1 MGVLKP
7 HTSNMRQYFPY
18 RLYSQQLYC
27 RQCRQAVRH
36 DVCAMEEFSTYG
48 GMERGI
54 PLLCVC
60 THCGT
65 IHVAFSQEFAFGHKD
80 EAHAEYAKV
89 YGHNRIFPGDWLYF
103 EGAARPCVVKSFFQ
117 SNDKEVVVYK
127 QNGKPDEK
135 YDGSKILIEHEEAPE
150 GYKLLPAQ
158 CVNTLLGDHIYHV
171 IRKQFGVAIGVVK
184 DETKDKLVV
193 KMDDGLIVFMS
204 YPRYAENPPNDEVV
218 SVVRN
223 RLEQL
228 SNGLSEDISVEAGQG
243 IVDLRGFVNSLA
255 TIRAI
260 QTKVSEIAGLR
271 GCVNMVR
278 VRKNSKVS
286 DGDLERLIW
295 DVLDDVSHPIFKY
308 NVNVKSGVAKVTFYY
323 EDEVYPDE
331 LKSRIECIPGIISL
345 NMLGTAILKKN
356 LGKQDL
362 CRKIMDKLASC
373 RFLKNSFVHVTY
385 VGKRFLVEGRVANI
399 IQREFALLAVAG
411 FARSVAVG
419 NRLRI
424 LKT

>member
-1 MGVLKP
+1 
-7 HTSNMRQYFPY
+7 MRQYFPY
-18 RLYSQQLYC
+18 RLYSQQLFC
-27 RQCRQAVRH
+27 RHCQQAVRH
-36 DVCAMEEFSTYG
+36 DICAMDEYSTYG
-48 GMERGI
+48 GIERGI

-65 IHVAFSQEFAFGHKD
+65 FHVAFSQEFAFCHKD
-80 EAHAEYAKV
+80 DGISEYAKV

-103 EGAARPCVVKSFFQ
+103 DGATRPAVVKSFFQ
-117 SNDKEVVVYK
+117 SIDKEVVVYK
-127 QNGKPDEK
+127 NGPVEAKFEGP
-135 YDGSKILIEHEEAPE
+135 KISIGHEVSPE

-158 CVNTLLGDHIYHV
+158 CVNTLLGDHVYHV
-171 IRKQFGVAIGVVK
+171 IRKQFGIAIGVVK

-204 YPRYAENPPNDEVV
+204 YPRYAENPPNSEVV
-218 SVVRN
+218 SVVRKH
-223 RLEQL
+223 LEML
-228 SNGLSEDISVEAGQG
+228 SDGLSEDITVEAGQG
-243 IVDLRGFVNSLA
+243 IVYLRGFVNSLA
-255 TIRAI
+255 TKRTI
-260 QTKVSEIAGLR
+260 QTKVAEIAGLR

-286 DGDLERLIW
+286 DEDLERQIW
-295 DVLDDVSHPIFKY
+295 DVLDDVAHPIFKY
-308 NVNVKSGVAKVTFYY
+308 SVKVKSGAAKVTFYY

-331 LKSRIECIPGIISL
+331 LKSRIESIPGIVSL
-345 NMLGTAILKKN
+345 NMHGTAILKNN

-362 CRKIMDKLASC
+362 CRKIMDKLASY

>member
-1 MGVLKP
+1 
-7 HTSNMRQYFPY
+7 MRQYFPY

-27 RQCRQAVRH
+27 RHCQQAVRH
-36 DVCAMEEFSTYG
+36 DVCAMEEYSTYG
-48 GMERGI
+48 GIERGI

-65 IHVAFSQEFAFGHKD
+65 FHVAFSQEFAFCHKD
-80 EAHAEYAKV
+80 DSQSEYAKV

-103 EGAARPCVVKSFFQ
+103 DGASRPCIVKSFFQ

-127 QNGKPDEK
+127 NGPADAK
-135 YDGSKILIEHEEAPE
+135 YEGPKIQIDHEAAPE
-150 GYKLLPAQ
+150 GYRLLPVQ
-158 CVNTLLGDHIYHV
+158 SVHTLLGDHVYHV

-184 DETKDKLVV
+184 DDTKDKLVV
-193 KMDDGLIVFMS
+193 KLDDGLIVFIS
-204 YPRYAENPPNDEVV
+204 YPRYAENPANDEVV
-218 SVVRN
+218 SVVRK
-223 RLEQL
+223 RLEIL
-228 SNGLSEDISVEAGQG
+228 SNGLSEDITVEAGQG
-243 IVDLRGFVNSLA
+243 IVYLRGFVNCLA
-255 TIRAI
+255 TKRAA
-260 QTKVSEIAGLR
+260 QSVVNEIAGLR

-286 DGDLERLIW
+286 DGELERQIW
-295 DVLDDVSHPIFKY
+295 DVLDDVAHPIFKY
-308 NVNVKSGVAKVTFYY
+308 SVKVKSGAAKVTFYY

-331 LKSRIECIPGIISL
+331 LKARIESIPGIISL
-345 NMLGTAILKKN
+345 NMHGTAILKKN
-356 LGKQDL
+356 LGKKDL
-362 CRKIMDKLASC
+362 CRKIMDKLASY

-385 VGKRFLVEGRVANI
+385 VGKRYLVEGRVGNI
-399 IQREFALLAVAG
+399 VQREFALLAVAG

>member
-1 MGVLKP
+1 
-7 HTSNMRQYFPY
+7 MRQYFPY

-27 RQCRQAVRH
+27 RQCQQAVRH
-36 DVCAMEEFSTYG
+36 DVCAMEEYTTYG

-65 IHVAFSQEFAFGHKD
+65 YHVAFSQEFAFCHKD
-80 EAHAEYAKV
+80 DPQSEYAKV

-103 EGAARPCVVKSFFQ
+103 DGATRPCIVKSFFQ
-117 SNDKEVVVYK
+117 SRDKEVVVYK
-127 QNGKPDEK
+127 NGPADVKFEGP
-135 YDGSKILIEHEEAPE
+135 KIPIDHEVSPN
-150 GYKLLPAQ
+150 GYRLLPAQ
-158 CVNTLLGDHIYHV
+158 CVNTLLGDHVYHV
-171 IRKQFGVAIGVVK
+171 IRKQFGIAIGVVK

-218 SVVRN
+218 AVVRK
-223 RLEQL
+223 QL
-228 SNGLSEDISVEAGQG
+228 DSLSDGLSEDVSVEAGQG
-243 IVDLRGFVNSLA
+243 IVYLRGFVNSLA
-255 TIRAI
+255 TKRAV
-260 QTKVSEIAGLR
+260 QTSVGSIAGLR

-286 DGDLERLIW
+286 DEDLERQIW
-295 DVLDDVSHPIFKY
+295 DVLDDIAHPIFKY
-308 NVNVKSGVAKVTFYY
+308 SVKVKSGAAKVTFYY

-331 LKSRIECIPGIISL
+331 LKSRIECIPGIVSL
-345 NMLGTAILKKN
+345 NMHGTAILKKN
-356 LGKQDL
+356 LGKKDL
-362 CRKIMDKLASC
+362 CQKIMDKLASYH
-373 RFLKNSFVHVTY
+373 FLKNSFVHVTY

-399 IQREFALLAVAG
+399 VQREFALLAVAG

>member
-1 MGVLKP
+1 
-7 HTSNMRQYFPY
+7 MRQYFPY
-18 RLYSQQLYC
+18 RLYSQQLFC

-36 DVCAMEEFSTYG
+36 DVCAMEEHSTYG
-48 GMERGI
+48 GIERGI

-65 IHVAFSQEFAFGHKD
+65 FHVAFSQEFAFCHKD
-80 EAHAEYAKV
+80 DENSEYAKV

-103 EGAARPCVVKSFFQ
+103 EGAARPCIVKSFFQ
-117 SNDKEVVVYK
+117 SNDREVVVYK
-127 QNGKPDEK
+127 RNGLPDEK
-135 YDGSKILIEHEEAPE
+135 YEGPKISIEHEVAPE
-150 GYKLLPAQ
+150 GYRLLPAQ
-158 CVNTLLGDHIYHV
+158 CVLTLLGDHVYHV
-171 IRKQFGVAIGVVK
+171 IRKQFGIAVGVVK

-204 YPRYAENPPNDEVV
+204 YPRYAENPPNAEVI
-218 SVVRN
+218 SVVRKQ
-223 RLEQL
+223 LELL
-228 SNGLSEDISVEAGQG
+228 SNGLSEDITVEAGQG
-243 IVDLRGFVNSLA
+243 IVYLRGFVDSLA
-255 TIRAI
+255 TKRAI
-260 QTKVSEIAGLR
+260 QTKVNSIAGLR

-286 DGDLERLIW
+286 DEDLEKNIW
-295 DVLDDVSHPIFKY
+295 NVMDDAAHPIFKY
-308 NVNVKSGVAKVTFYY
+308 GVKVKSGAAKVTFYY

-331 LKSRIECIPGIISL
+331 LKSRLESIPGIISL
-345 NMLGTAILKKN
+345 NMHGTAILKEN

-362 CRKIMDKLASC
+362 CRRIMNKLASY

-385 VGKRFLVEGRVANI
+385 VGKRFLVEGRVTNI

-424 LKT
+424 SKA

>member
-1 MGVLKP
+1 
-7 HTSNMRQYFPY
+7 MRQYFPY

-27 RQCRQAVRH
+27 RQCQQAVRH
-36 DVCAMEEFSTYG
+36 DVCAMDEYTTYG

-65 IHVAFSQEFAFGHKD
+65 YHVAFSQEFAFCHKD
-80 EAHAEYAKV
+80 DPQSEYAKV

-103 EGAARPCVVKSFFQ
+103 DGATRPCIVKSFFQ
-117 SNDKEVVVYK
+117 SRDKEVVVYK
-127 QNGKPDEK
+127 NGPADAKFEGP
-135 YDGSKILIEHEEAPE
+135 KIPIDHEVSPN
-150 GYKLLPAQ
+150 GYRLLPAQ
-158 CVNTLLGDHIYHV
+158 CVNTLLGDHVYHV
-171 IRKQFGVAIGVVK
+171 IRKQFGIAIGVVK

-204 YPRYAENPPNDEVV
+204 YPRYAENPPNQEVV
-218 SVVRN
+218 SVVRKH
-223 RLEQL
+223 LELL
-228 SNGLSEDISVEAGQG
+228 SDGLSEEVSVEAGQG
-243 IVDLRGFVNSLA
+243 IVYLRGFVESLA
-255 TIRAI
+255 TKRKI
-260 QTKVSEIAGLR
+260 QTKIGEIAGLR

-286 DGDLERLIW
+286 DEDLERQIW
-295 DVLDDVSHPIFKY
+295 DVLDDIAHPIFKY
-308 NVNVKSGVAKVTFYY
+308 SVKVKSGAAKVTFYY

-331 LKSRIECIPGIISL
+331 LKSRIECIPGIVSL
-345 NMLGTAILKKN
+345 NMHGTAILKKN
-356 LGKQDL
+356 LGKKDL
-362 CRKIMDKLASC
+362 CQKIMDKLASYS
-373 RFLKNSFVHVTY
+373 FLKNSFVHVTY

-399 IQREFALLAVAG
+399 VQREFALLAVAG

>member
-1 MGVLKP
+1 
-7 HTSNMRQYFPY
+7 MRQYFPY

-27 RQCRQAVRH
+27 RQCQQAVRH
-36 DVCAMEEFSTYG
+36 DVCAMDEYTTYG

-65 IHVAFSQEFAFGHKD
+65 YHVAFSQEFAFCHKD
-80 EAHAEYAKV
+80 DPQSEYAKV

-103 EGAARPCVVKSFFQ
+103 DGAARPCVVKSFFQ
-117 SNDKEVVVYK
+117 TRDKEVVVYK
-127 QNGKPDEK
+127 KGPEDAK
-135 YDGSKILIEHEEAPE
+135 YEGPKIPIDHEVSPE
-150 GYKLLPAQ
+150 GYRLLPAQ
-158 CVNTLLGDHIYHV
+158 CVNTLLGDHVYHV
-171 IRKQFGVAIGVVK
+171 IRKQFGIAIGVVK

-204 YPRYAENPPNDEVV
+204 YPRYAENPPNQEVV
-218 SVVRN
+218 SVVRKH
-223 RLEQL
+223 LELL
-228 SNGLSEDISVEAGQG
+228 SDGLSEEVSVEAGQG
-243 IVDLRGFVNSLA
+243 IVYLRGFVECLA
-255 TIRAI
+255 TKRKI
-260 QTKVSEIAGLR
+260 QTKIGEIAGLR

-286 DGDLERLIW
+286 DEDLERQIW
-295 DVLDDVSHPIFKY
+295 DVLDDIAHPIFKY
-308 NVNVKSGVAKVTFYY
+308 SVKVKSGAAKVTFYY

-331 LKSRIECIPGIISL
+331 LKSRIECIPGIVSL
-345 NMLGTAILKKN
+345 NMHGTAILKKN
-356 LGKQDL
+356 LGKKDL
-362 CRKIMDKLASC
+362 CQKIMDKLASYS
-373 RFLKNSFVHVTY
+373 FLKNSFVHVTY

-399 IQREFALLAVAG
+399 VQREFALLAVAG